1 MEHLDRVGLGLR
13 LDLVEGAVDNAFGNR
28 LLALI
33 HEVVHE
39 LRDDEVAE
47 LRIRI
52 DFTLFGAMTTRHV
65 LSPRSYFGRFAP
77 YFERR

>member
-1 MEHLDRVGLGLR
+1 MEDLDRVSLGLG
-13 LDLVEGAVDNAFGNR
+13 LDLVEGAVDDAFGNR

-39 LRDDEVAE
+39 LRDHEVAE
-47 LRIRI
+47 LRIRV
-52 DFTLFGAMTTRHV
+52 DFTLLGAMTTRHI
-65 LSPRSYFGRFAP
+65 LISRSYFGRFAP